1 MIFFKIRNKKTG
13 LYSKG
18 GTDMLVSEDPRYP
31 SRHWN
36 KVGKTWTTR
45 RALGGHLAQYVDVPY
60 DDAKPSNVPIP
71 EDWEIVEFETIEMK
85 VVNAREYAIQHSG
98 RIKDRNEKISRL
110 TLNNPEYAEK
120 LEERKKCL

>member
-1 MIFFKIRNKKTG
+1 MILFKIRNKRTG

-36 KVGKTWTTR
+36 KIGKTWTTR
-45 RALGGHLAQYVDVPY
+45 QALGGHLAQYVHVPY
-60 DDAKPSNVPIP
+60 DYSEPAKVSIP

-98 RIKDRNEKISRL
+98 IIKDRNERISRL
-110 TLNNPEYAEK
+110 ALNNPEK
-120 LEERKKCL
+120 LEERKKCH